1 MEAGHVVSSR
11 KLKSEL
17 VSSLRDET
25 MAGDGIVIDLTQD
38 QSR

>member
-1 MEAGHVVSSR
+1 MNANGDFSF
-11 KLKSEL
+11 LL
-17 VSSLRDET
+17 VET

>member
-1 MEAGHVVSSR
+1 MVSSR

-17 VSSLRDET
+17 VSFLRDET